1 MTNQEKLHLLEEIM
15 ELDEGTLKEDMIL
28 SDIDEWDSI
37 SLLSFMA
44 MLDEKFSK
52 NITGSEVKV
61 QKTVGDLMSLMENE
75 HA

>member
-44 MLDEKFSK
+44 MLDDEFSK
-52 NITGSEVKV
+52 VVKGKDIKEKKYVSE
-61 QKTVGDLMSLMENE
+61 LLEMMER
-75 HA
+75 